1 MITLGRT
8 GQRIVAYLLIAAA
21 TALFLW
27 GAWFVVSGW
36 LKDQRT
42 EAVQSD
48 RDNAAAHVSN
58 VQLQA
63 ERAAQ
68 ADAERDRLVA
78 ERAQAEQME
87 AINASLREPGG
98 DPVASL
104 YERMRGHATPAR

>member
-1 MITLGRT
+1 MITLGPK
-8 GQRIVAYLLIAAA
+8 GQKVIAYLLIAAA
-21 TALFLW
+21 TALAVWAAWYLW
-27 GAWFVVSGW
+27 SGY
-36 LKDQRT
+36 LEDQRT
-42 EAVQSD
+42 DAVQTD
-48 RDNAAAHVSN
+48 RDNAAAYVGN
-58 VQLQA
+58 VQIEA

-104 YERMRGHATPAR
+104 YERMRGHATPTR

>member
-1 MITLGRT
+1 MITLGPK
-8 GQRIVAYLLIAAA
+8 GQKVVAYLLIAGA
-21 TALFLW
+21 TALALW
-27 GAWFVVSGW
+27 AAWFLLQGW

-42 EAVQSD
+42 DAVLTD

-68 ADAERDRLVA
+68 ADAERDRMVA
-78 ERAQAEQME
+78 QRAQAEQME
-87 AINASLREPGG
+87 AINASMREPGG

>member
-21 TALFLW
+21 TALALW
-27 GAWFVVSGW
+27 AAWFLLQDW

-42 EAVQSD
+42 DAVLTD